1 MSEVLYRFWGK
12 NKELLYI
19 GISKSF
25 GNRFN
30 QHAHIAEWFAAAE
43 TVTIEHYPTRKS
55 VEAAEKKAIRAER
68 PLHNKAH
75 NPDYESTVDHYKWL
89 SNHFF
94 RRKAQGQEQ
103 KKLDAM
109 HLELM
114 SIVELNLKYTEY
126 NFSNVGFI
134 KALLMAIESYAV
146 EREGGPFLCDKC
158 VAIYKNN
165 QFRKHLQGGEA
176 RSLRAAYLEGR
187 SEDGAS

>member
-30 QHAHIAEWFAAAE
+30 QHAHMAEWFAAAE

-68 PLHNKAH
+68 PLHNKTH
-75 NPDYESTVDHYKWL
+75 NPDYESTVDHYRWL

-94 RRKAQGQEQ
+94 RRGGKER
-103 KKLDAM
+103 KKLDGK
-109 HLELM
+109 HLDLM
-114 SIVELNLKYTEY
+114 VMVEMNLKYTDQDFT
-126 NFSNVGFI
+126 NRGFI
-134 KALLMAIESYAV
+134 RALIMAIESHAV
-146 EREGGPFLCDKC
+146 ESNEGPFECGKC
-158 VAIYKNN
+158 VDIYKSN

-176 RSLRAAYLEGR
+176 QRLRRAY
-187 SEDGAS
+187 SERQANK